1 MNEYDLYKYIKM
13 SVLVSIILFIMGLS
27 ITVINQTYTVST
39 NISIN
44 DFINQLLL
52 GNPTAII
59 YLGIL
64 NLILIPIV
72 SLFYLDVTYIADRDK
87 NMSLLTIITIS
98 MLIIV
103 ILIKLL
109 LF

>member
-1 MNEYDLYKYIKM
+1 MNEYDLYKYIKI
-13 SVLVSIILFIMGLS
+13 SVLVSIILFIVGLS

-72 SLFYLDVTYIADRDK
+72 SLFYLEVTYIADRDK

-103 ILIKLL
+103 ILMKLL